1 MIGKMLE
8 WIQAHELRLLL
19 ERKLHRPAKKLGN
32 WEKNIKSVNH
42 NYQGR
47 KLQHLKKSF
56 TDWSQIMLDILS
68 DLGANC
74 LQSAAHIQMSS
85 RIPLPWKQLNTM
97 NPDQTAPKGLNCL
110 Q

>member
-1 MIGKMLE
+1 
-8 WIQAHELRLLL
+8 
-19 ERKLHRPAKKLGN
+19 
-32 WEKNIKSVNH
+32 
-42 NYQGR
+42 
-47 KLQHLKKSF
+47 
-56 TDWSQIMLDILS
+56 MLDILS